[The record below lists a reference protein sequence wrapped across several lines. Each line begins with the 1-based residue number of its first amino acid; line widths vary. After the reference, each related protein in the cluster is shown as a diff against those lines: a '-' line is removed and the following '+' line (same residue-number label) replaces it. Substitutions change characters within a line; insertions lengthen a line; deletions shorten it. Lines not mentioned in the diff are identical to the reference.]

1 METLVTVIRSE
12 DFGPQVIS
20 ENKPLLLL
28 CMPRNE
34 EFPAQLKILECIAGK
49 YSGELKVGVLE
60 EESIEA
66 FKRNYHVIGTPTFLV
81 LVKGKER
88 GRALG
93 LANEETLTELLEEF
107 FPEG

>member
-1 METLVTVIRSE
+1 MKTLVTVIRSK
-12 DFGPQVIS
+12 DFGLQMIA

-34 EFPAQLKILECIAGK
+34 EFPAQLKILECIASK

-66 FKRNYHVIGTPTFLV
+66 FKRNYNVIGTPTFLV
-81 LVKGKER
+81 LVKGEER
-88 GRALG
+88 ARTLG
-93 LANEETLTELLEEF
+93 LANEETLAGLLGQF
-107 FPEG
+107 FSGS